1 MTPTRLFDIF
11 QLQLQN
17 FPRENALNRKVN
29 GEWVSYSTQKI
40 VEIVDQLALGLY
52 KKGISKGSKVAI
64 ASENRPEWNFVDMA
78 LQKIGA
84 ISVPLYVTVT
94 VDTYQFIL
102 NDAEVKLAFVSNK
115 ELYDKMQQAAAQ
127 VSWPVEVFTFDKL
140 PELPYW
146 ESVLRKA
153 DFSEQEIVTTLSEEV
168 LPSDLLTIIYTS
180 GTTGVP
186 KGVMLSHSNV
196 LSNALAVRA
205 ILPWKDTHH
214 MRTVSFLPLSHI
226 FERTASYFFQYAG
239 IAVYY
244 AESME
249 TVGDNI
255 REIKPHLFATVPRML
270 EKVYERIIGKGRELT
285 GIKKALFFWAMSVGE
300 KYLPQENQG
309 FLYDT
314 KLKLANKLIF
324 SKWREALG
332 GNVQLI
338 ISGGAALQPRLA
350 TLFWAAQIPTLEAYG
365 LTETSPG
372 VCFNR
377 LDIANMRIGTVGP
390 VLPGG
395 IEIKIAEDGEVLCKG
410 PNIMMGYY
418 KRPDLTAEVI
428 DADGWFHTGDIG
440 ELVEG
445 KFLKIVDRKKEMF
458 KTSGGKYIAPQLME
472 NKFKESSFIE
482 QILVTGESQ
491 KFPSALIVPNF
502 EHLRKWCELHNIP
515 YTTDSQM
522 ITFRQVV
529 ERYEKEMER
538 YNAQFASYEQIKKF
552 TLLKEPFSIDKGE
565 LTAKLSLR
573 RKQIETNYAEA
584 IKGMYT

>member
-29 GEWVSYSTQKI
+29 GEWVSYSTQNI
-40 VEIVDQLALGLY
+40 IDIVDQLALGLY

-64 ASENRPEWNFVDMA
+64 ASENRPEWNFVDLA

-115 ELYDKMQQAAAQ
+115 ELYTKMQDAAAQ
-127 VSWPVEVFTFDKL
+127 VSWPVEIFTFDEL
-140 PELPYW
+140 PELPFW
-146 ESVLRKA
+146 KSVLRKA

-196 LSNALAVRA
+196 LSNALAVRE

-285 GIKKALFFWAMSVGE
+285 GIKKALFFWAMAVGE
-300 KYLPQENQG
+300 KYLPQQNQG
-309 FLYDT
+309 FVYDT
-314 KLKLANKLIF
+314 KLKIANKLIF

-372 VCFNR
+372 ICFNR
-377 LDIANMRIGTVGP
+377 LDIPNMRIGTVGP

-395 IEIKIAEDGEVLCKG
+395 IEIKIAEDGEILCKG

-445 KFLKIVDRKKEMF
+445 RFLKIVDRKKEMF

-502 EHLRKWCELHNIP
+502 DHLRKWCELHNIP

-529 ERYEKEMER
+529 DRYEKEMER

-584 IKGMYT
+584 IKEMYS

>member
-29 GEWVSYSTQKI
+29 GEWVSYSTQNI
-40 VEIVDQLALGLY
+40 IDIVDQLALGLY

-64 ASENRPEWNFVDMA
+64 ASENRPEWNFVDLA

-115 ELYDKMQQAAAQ
+115 ELYTKMQDAAAQ
-127 VSWPVEVFTFDKL
+127 VSWPVEIFTFDEL
-140 PELPYW
+140 PELPFW
-146 ESVLRKA
+146 KSVLRKA

-196 LSNALAVRA
+196 LSNALAVRE
-205 ILPWKDTHH
+205 ILPWKETHH

-285 GIKKALFFWAMSVGE
+285 GI
-300 KYLPQENQG
+300 
-309 FLYDT
+309 
-314 KLKLANKLIF
+314 
-324 SKWREALG
+324 
-332 GNVQLI
+332 
-338 ISGGAALQPRLA
+338 
-350 TLFWAAQIPTLEAYG
+350 
-365 LTETSPG
+365 
-372 VCFNR
+372 
-377 LDIANMRIGTVGP
+377 
-390 VLPGG
+390 
-395 IEIKIAEDGEVLCKG
+395 
-410 PNIMMGYY
+410 
-418 KRPDLTAEVI
+418 
-428 DADGWFHTGDIG
+428 
-440 ELVEG
+440 
-445 KFLKIVDRKKEMF
+445 
-458 KTSGGKYIAPQLME
+458 
-472 NKFKESSFIE
+472 
-482 QILVTGESQ
+482 
-491 KFPSALIVPNF
+491 
-502 EHLRKWCELHNIP
+502 
-515 YTTDSQM
+515 
-522 ITFRQVV
+522 
-529 ERYEKEMER
+529 
-538 YNAQFASYEQIKKF
+538 
-552 TLLKEPFSIDKGE
+552 
-565 LTAKLSLR
+565 
-573 RKQIETNYAEA
+573 
-584 IKGMYT
+584 